1 MATNSID
8 PKQIGAYHLAARDN
22 VRLYEPQRDNNFE
35 FLVTGLGDLIRVGGD
50 ENSKITNAQDVLR
63 FSVES
68 FSVPTFT
75 QNVITIER
83 GNSVM
88 KAAGKPQFN
97 DGTLVINDYIG
108 ADGKSVLMAWQ
119 NLSYNVY
126 TEKIGAMADYKKT
139 CWLSEYT
146 PDYKLVRTWR
156 LEGCWVSGLQQ
167 GDFTMTSD
175 GKKTISATITYDK
188 AFMELPDEEQ

>member
-8 PKQIGAYHLAARDN
+8 PKQIGAYHLASRDN
-22 VRLYEPQRDNNFE
+22 VNLYEPQRSNNFE
-35 FLVTGLGDLIRVGGD
+35 FLVTGLDTLIRVGGD
-50 ENSKITNAQDVLR
+50 DSDKIANAQDVLR

-68 FSVPTFT
+68 FSIPMFR

-88 KAAGKPQFN
+88 KAAGKPEFS

-126 TEKIGAMADYKKT
+126 TEKIGRMADYKKT

-156 LEGCWVSGLQQ
+156 LEGCWVSQLQESE
-167 GDFTMTSD
+167 FSMTDD

-188 AFMELPDEEQ
+188 AFMEMPDEEQ